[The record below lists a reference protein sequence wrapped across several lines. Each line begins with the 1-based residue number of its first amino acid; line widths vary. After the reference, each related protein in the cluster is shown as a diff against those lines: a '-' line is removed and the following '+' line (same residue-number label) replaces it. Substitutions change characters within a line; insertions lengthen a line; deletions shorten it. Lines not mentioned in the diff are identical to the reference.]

1 MDNSKEMRTLRMINT
16 LFGYATIGLNVCYDD
31 EAADFFDA
39 ILTSK
44 ISEVGEVIREY
55 IGKEL
60 EDAPQEMKD
69 LTVCELLEQMNAE
82 IFG

>member
-1 MDNSKEMRTLRMINT
+1 MNESKKERTLRMINT

-31 EAADFFDA
+31 EEAEFFDE

-44 ISEVGEVIREY
+44 VSEVGEVIRKY

-69 LTVCELLEQMNAE
+69 STVCELLEQMNAE